1 MLPKL
6 PIVITPRTGIANFWL
21 SIPFWSKYPSDDF
34 ENPLLMNLI
43 PIIDSHLDLA
53 WNAVSANR
61 DLGHSIEAIRAAD
74 QGLDDF
80 QGRREA
86 TTSWPEL
93 KNAGVRLA
101 LATVMGRWNPEK
113 SVTIRMD
120 LSYRTAE
127 ATSAFAASQWEYYEL
142 LQRAGKLQ
150 RIETPAALDAYW
162 EAAQSGAVPQG
173 YILAME
179 GADAILDP
187 DHVATWFSRGVR
199 VISLSH
205 YGIGT
210 YAVGTGASGPLRP
223 GARDV
228 MTRMRELGIILD
240 VTHLSEPSFVEAMD
254 FWDGPLLASHQ
265 NCRALVPGERQFSD
279 EQLRQVIA
287 RGGVIGTACDNWML
301 TPDWKLGATPR
312 DRVTLNDVAD
322 HMDHVCQLAGNDRH
336 AAIGTDLDGGY
347 GTEQSPSDLNTIAD
361 LQKLA
366 PLLSQRGYSSESIER
381 IFHGN
386 WLNFFRTHLPVGD

>member
-1 MLPKL
+1 
-6 PIVITPRTGIANFWL
+6 
-21 SIPFWSKYPSDDF
+21 
-34 ENPLLMNLI
+34 MNLI

-61 DLGHSIEAIRAAD
+61 DLCQSVEAIRALD
-74 QGLDDF
+74 EGLTDF

-86 TTSWPEL
+86 TTSLPEL

-101 LATVMGRWNPEK
+101 LATVMGRCNPDK

-120 LSYRTAE
+120 LSYRTVEIA
-127 ATSAFAASQWEYYEL
+127 SAFAASQWEYYEL
-142 LQRAGKLQ
+142 LQRAGKLL

-162 EAAQSGAVPQG
+162 EAARSGKAPQG

-205 YGIGT
+205 YGEGV
-210 YAVGTGASGPLRP
+210 YAVGTGNSGPLRP
-223 GARDV
+223 GAREV
-228 MTRMRELGIILD
+228 MSRMRQLGIILD
-240 VTHLSEPSFVEAMD
+240 VTHLSDPSFAEAMD
-254 FWDGPLLASHQ
+254 YWDGPLLASHQ

-279 EQLRQVIA
+279 EQLRRVIE
-287 RGGVIGTACDNWML
+287 RGGVIGTALDNWML
-301 TPDWKLGATPR
+301 TPGWKLGETPR
-312 DRVTLNDVAD
+312 ERVTLNDVAD
-322 HMDHVCQLAGNDRH
+322 HMDHICQLAGNDRH
-336 AAIGTDLDGGY
+336 AAIGSDLDGGY
-347 GTEQSPSDLNTIAD
+347 GTEQSPSDLNTITD

-366 PLLSQRGYSSESIER
+366 PILSKRGYSNESVGR

-386 WLNFFRTHLPVGD
+386 WLNFFQTHLPSGT